1 MIEFV
6 FLRSSSVPLKGHT
19 ADVQDRKHG
28 TSEQV
33 GDSVVGPAG
42 RGGGELRPGRPLW
55 GGEEVTDMKYL
66 GSKWTRPGDG

>member
-6 FLRSSSVPLKGHT
+6 FLRSSHLPLKGHT

-28 TSEQV
+28 TSEQD

-42 RGGGELRPGRPLW
+42 VGGVGRGSSDQGGHCGVEKR
-55 GGEEVTDMKYL
+55 
-66 GSKWTRPGDG
+66 